1 MANKMKRLL
10 AFVLAIAICAGI
22 GLPAFATGADQSKAG
37 NFPINKTANGLDP
50 KDQTDVTLTVP
61 GTVEGYIDVVF
72 ILGGGMTANMETIES
87 AISVFKPAMESG
99 KATVRMGLI
108 SLEKGKEIILDLNS
122 DEAVLDPATYVE
134 FVTEK
139 FDSINDL
146 PYGTTNLHSQMLE
159 AQKMLAAET
168 KAKAENKYVF
178 VLATG
183 RTYWFDDAN
192 GEQATIVNKVN
203 GTYYWGN
210 YLWQSQRGGH
220 TSLYMIPD
228 RYNDSYEAF
237 FADIEK
243 WVAADGNKYVYTP
256 HFDVNDYSAYVT
268 WEQANNKDLKALG
281 IASSRF
287 GNGIVNPKPTA
298 DNFITGVAAGGS
310 SGNNPSMALNYERAQ
325 YECVQVWKQLI
336 ASGYNCYSICSESPS
351 YQNGSEYIKQGAKY
365 TGTSTIQVGHA
376 FMDYLAK
383 LAGQGKAPV
392 VWDFERDANG
402 NLLSTKTVLQ
412 ENFFDSVRDDMLYT
426 CSVGSTVVDYIGNNE
441 NGNFEFIENAD
452 YIKLN
457 VGGVDYTTA
466 QVAAKEGANSS
477 YAFTAP
483 GASEPTFWLDYYY
496 GNGKAPVYNVDDE
509 LIEDGERFVWTF
521 GENVSL
527 ERLAHLTYKLQLT
540 EKKTE
545 EGTYTVP
552 TNNSATLYPIDSE
565 GKKGTPVV
573 FPVPSVTY
581 TVVDGTDIVIKKVD
595 ENGAP
600 LTGATFALMDADGN
614 TIEMATVNAEG
625 ELTFTNVKVGTYKL
639 AEIVAPDGYVRLRE
653 DITFEVVY
661 IKDHFE
667 VNVKDR
673 YILHFPA
680 TAYEISNHSYYP
692 AIPQNFILLNDD
704 IAEGWEYTGEYVFG
718 ESDFE
723 VVYCADSTV
732 GAENQYVYTN
742 KAVEDV
748 FSVEVAE
755 QLRAIISN
763 SYPYVTM
770 EDMIAAATA
779 AGVAD
784 AANLTRGDIIAAVQ
798 LAIWKCTNDADH
810 TYRAT
815 YSVMNYPKWGK
826 VFHDYTDELPDDL
839 PKNTTKTMQDTA
851 GAARVEALYDYLLGL
866 EPLSAEESAINVVC
880 YLSEDGKDASQT
892 LIGATKNNTTIT
904 VKNHTQY
911 DMDIVLALGAGI
923 AKYDGVK
930 SAYSHTYDSI
940 VNLVEPLVL
949 EGHNVKLGLVAVEHY
964 DDVAMELTLL
974 TEQNYKNVIKNGLK
988 TIQDMPAGPTNL
1000 HSNLVA
1006 AQEMLAADKAVPDAN
1021 KFFYVFATG
1030 RTYNYDNA
1038 DGVPTTIINKVS
1050 VKGSTYY
1057 YWGHYLWQSQRGGH
1071 TSLYMIPDRYNNN
1084 FADYWADV
1092 VTWVGNDGDKYAYS
1106 FTDAYDV
1113 SNPQWF
1119 NTFYNA
1125 NNKDLKALKIASSRY
1140 GWALT
1145 DLTNSGLAAIGSG
1158 SNPQNALN
1166 YERAQYEAYQVY
1178 ADMAS
1183 KYNCYALCTESPSYL
1198 NDSLYITLG
1207 AGYKGTSRIQLGHSF
1222 MDYLAKVDGQEKSTV
1237 LFKYVFDANNNP
1249 ISTDFTTTNYFDG
1262 ISIDTT
1268 NLVKTEKA
1276 PAKGPI
1282 MMSPAPKL
1290 PVVITNQPQ
1299 SVVAEIGEKFAIT
1312 VEAEGEGLTYQW
1324 YYRNKGGK
1332 DFAPSSF
1339 KGKTY
1344 AMTMAEYCHG
1354 REVYC
1359 VITNADGFS
1368 VTSDVAVIARPERA
1382 LAITKQP
1389 ESVSA
1394 AIGEKVVISVEAQGE
1409 GLTYQWYYRNK
1420 GGEEF
1425 AASSYKGKTY
1435 SITMAEYCHMREV
1448 YCVITDQNGNTVTTE
1463 TVMMARP
1470 ARQLQIVKQPESV
1483 VAAIGEKVVISVEA
1497 EGEGLTYQWFYR
1509 NKGGEE
1515 FAASSYK
1522 GKTYSI
1528 TMAEY
1533 CNGREVY
1540 CVITDENGNTVTTET
1555 VMMSRPAR
1563 QLQIVEQPEDVAVAI
1578 GEKVVISVEAEGD
1591 GLTYQWYYRN
1601 KNGKTFAASS
1611 YKGKTYS
1618 VSMAEYCDGREVY
1631 CVITDEN
1638 GNTVRTETVSMS
1650 KAEN

>member
-22 GLPAFATGADQSKAG
+22 GLPAFANEPAEASIGPNS
-37 NFPINKTANGLDP
+37 INKVAGKLENDMV
-50 KDQTDVTLTVP
+50 DVTLSVPGEEVDLSSDIVFIIGHGPASNYDYIVDMIHKMLVAVDGTPTKIKIGMVGFADTTEEETVLELTEMVDTVP
-61 GTVEGYIDVVF
+61 GNTVADYRFASRYYDSANKVYTESVEDYAIRKAAYEALVAECDADPAMSRDMEYIIARALERAEAVYNG
-72 ILGGGMTANMETIES
+72 INMES
-87 AISVFKPAMESG
+87 S
-99 KATVRMGLI
+99 LI
-108 SLEKGKEIILDLNS
+108 TARD
-122 DEAVLDPATYVE
+122 
-134 FVTEK
+134 
-139 FDSINDL
+139 
-146 PYGTTNLHSQMLE
+146 
-159 AQKMLAAET
+159 MLAADEDVPADR
-168 KAKAENKYVF
+168 KHMIVIS
-178 VLATG
+178 TG
-183 RTYWFDDAN
+183 LTYWFDDES
-192 GEQATIVNKVN
+192 GDPSTIA
-203 GTYYWGN
+203 GTHNEKGN
-210 YLWQSQRGGH
+210 YMTGNKYWLYARNAH
-220 TSLYMIPD
+220 TNTNKGYVIPSAFYIKNEAGKVD
-228 RYNDSYEAF
+228 YIASWKNYWSY
-237 FADIEK
+237 IES
-243 WVAADGNKYVYTP
+243 WVAADQNNYVFTPVEKNYGDFWAGNQKEIKSWGYAIQTP
-256 HFDVNDYSAYVT
+256 ENIEIAKTVAVPKFKGGANPITTVN
-268 WEQANNKDLKALG
+268 
-281 IASSRF
+281 
-287 GNGIVNPKPTA
+287 
-298 DNFITGVAAGGS
+298 AAH
-310 SGNNPSMALNYERAQ
+310 ALNYERAQ
-325 YECVQVWKQLI
+325 YDALMVYRQMETPIGESVTTLLKDVNGENITLPGLGFNCYAI
-336 ASGYNCYSICSESPS
+336 AIGKTPEPGNESTWLEDDQIGYN
-351 YQNGSEYIKQGAKY
+351 
-365 TGTSTIQVGHA
+365 
-376 FMDYLAK
+376 FMCMMGGENTVNYNSGD
-383 LAGQGKAPV
+383 
-392 VWDFERDANG
+392 
-402 NLLSTKTVLQ
+402 LS
-412 ENFFDSVRDDMLYT
+412 FFDAIENKILYT
-426 CSVGSTVVDYIGNNE
+426 CAAGSYVEDYIGYNRPDK
-441 NGNFEFIENAD
+441 GNFEFVQDPAAITM
-452 YIKLN
+452 
-457 VGGVDYTTA
+457 VRGGVPYTTT
-466 QVAAKEGANSS
+466 QIETKEGATAS
-477 YAFTAP
+477 YKFSADGEADF
-483 GASEPTFWLDYYY
+483 FLDYYY
-496 GNGKAPVYNVDDE
+496 GNGKDTE
-509 LIEDGERFVWTF
+509 KFIWTF
-521 GENVSL
+521 GDYVSI
-527 ERLAHLTYKLQLT
+527 EKRTSLTYKLELT
-540 EKKTE
+540 QKAE
-545 EGTYTVP
+545 EAGTYTVD
-552 TNNSATLYPIDSE
+552 TNLSATLYPIDSE
-565 GKKGTPVV
+565 GNEGKPVV

-581 TVVDGTDIVIKKVD
+581 TVVDSTDIVIKKVD
-595 ENGAP
+595 ENGNS

-614 TIEMATVNAEG
+614 TIEMATVDANG

-639 AEIVAPDGYVRLRE
+639 AELVAPDGYVRLRE

-723 VVYCADSTV
+723 VVYCADSSV

-770 EDMIAAATA
+770 ADMIEAAVA
-779 AGVAD
+779 AGVED

-815 YSVMNYPKWGK
+815 YSVMDYPRWGK

-923 AKYDGVK
+923 AKYDGVN

-1125 NNKDLKALKIASSRY
+1125 NNKDLKALKIATSRY
-1140 GWALT
+1140 GWVLTGLT
-1145 DLTNSGLAAIGSG
+1145 DPNLAAIGSG

-1222 MDYLAKVDGQEKSTV
+1222 MDYLAQVDGQEKSTV

-1389 ESVSA
+1389 ESVIA

-1463 TVMMARP
+1463 TVMMSRP

-1497 EGEGLTYQWFYR
+1497 EGEGLTYQWYYR
-1509 NKGGEE
+1509 NKGG
-1515 FAASSYK
+1515 
-1522 GKTYSI
+1522 
-1528 TMAEY
+1528 
-1533 CNGREVY
+1533 
-1540 CVITDENGNTVTTET
+1540 
-1555 VMMSRPAR
+1555 
-1563 QLQIVEQPEDVAVAI
+1563 
-1578 GEKVVISVEAEGD
+1578 
-1591 GLTYQWYYRN
+1591 
-1601 KNGKTFAASS
+1601 
-1611 YKGKTYS
+1611 
-1618 VSMAEYCDGREVY
+1618 
-1631 CVITDEN
+1631 
-1638 GNTVRTETVSMS
+1638 
-1650 KAEN
+1650 

>member
-10 AFVLAIAICAGI
+10 ALVLAIAICAGI
-22 GLPAFATGADQSKAG
+22 GLPAFANEPAEASIGPNS
-37 NFPINKTANGLDP
+37 INKVAGKLENDMV
-50 KDQTDVTLTVP
+50 DVTLSVP
-61 GTVEGYIDVVF
+61 GEAVDLSSDIVFIIGNGTESNSDYLVELVHKMLVAVDGTPTKVKIGLVCYGDTTEDETVMGLTEMADVV
-72 ILGGGMTANMETIES
+72 LGNTVADYRIAMRGNDGSKYTEPMADYLARKEAAWAAWEAENPLLLEDMDYVIAKALEKAEDVEDGINMES
-87 AISVFKPAMESG
+87 A
-99 KATVRMGLI
+99 LI
-108 SLEKGKEIILDLNS
+108 TARD
-122 DEAVLDPATYVE
+122 
-134 FVTEK
+134 
-139 FDSINDL
+139 
-146 PYGTTNLHSQMLE
+146 
-159 AQKMLAAET
+159 MLAADDT
-168 KAKAENKYVF
+168 VPAERKHM
-178 VLATG
+178 VLVSTG
-183 RTYWFDDAN
+183 LTYWFDNDDGFGSTVVGIDTRDAGSYDATGN
-192 GEQATIVNKVN
+192 GNV
-203 GTYYWGN
+203 
-210 YLWQSQRGGH
+210 
-220 TSLYMIPD
+220 D
-228 RYNDSYEAF
+228 RYVHGNLQWIMARNGSTNTQAGYVIPFGWTYDTYW
-237 FADIEK
+237 DYIES
-243 WVAADGNKYVYTP
+243 WVAADGTDYVFTP
-256 HFDVNDYSAYVT
+256 VDEEGNPVAYGQFMTAEDGYNNSTVYQPVN
-268 WEQANNKDLKALG
+268 
-281 IASSRF
+281 
-287 GNGIVNPKPTA
+287 
-298 DNFITGVAAGGS
+298 S
-310 SGNNPSMALNYERAQ
+310 SGKKNSNFRYGYVIGKPIDQATASKVYVPYFAGKTNPTGTSTAAQNAAHALNYERAQ
-325 YECVQVWKQLI
+325 YESWVIYNQMQTPIGESFETSLRDENGEFITVEGL
-336 ASGYNCYSICSESPS
+336 GYNCYSVVIGQYSSAPTDLWLQS
-351 YQNGSEYIKQGAKY
+351 NQIGRG
-365 TGTSTIQVGHA
+365 
-376 FMDYLAK
+376 FMDM
-383 LAGQGKAPV
+383 LAGGKAAV
-392 VWDFERDANG
+392 YDSGDTSFFEPIAN
-402 NLLSTKTVLQ
+402 KI
-412 ENFFDSVRDDMLYT
+412 LYT
-426 CSVGSTVVDYIGNNE
+426 CAAGSYVEDYIGYNRPDK
-441 NGNFEFIENAD
+441 GNFEFVQDPATITM
-452 YIKLN
+452 
-457 VGGVDYTTA
+457 VRGGVPYTTT
-466 QVAAKEGANSS
+466 QIETKEGATAS
-477 YAFTAP
+477 YKFSAEGEADF
-483 GASEPTFWLDYYY
+483 FLDYYY
-496 GNGKAPVYNVDDE
+496 GNGKDTE
-509 LIEDGERFVWTF
+509 KFIWTF
-521 GENVSL
+521 GDYVSI
-527 ERLAHLTYKLQLT
+527 EKRTSLTYKLEL
-540 EKKTE
+540 KDKAE
-545 EGTYTVP
+545 EAGTYTVD
-552 TNNSATLYPIDSE
+552 TNLSATLYPIDSE
-565 GKKGTPVV
+565 GNEGKPVV
-573 FPVPSVTY
+573 FPVPEVTY
-581 TVVDGTDIVIKKVD
+581 TVVNGTDIVIKKVD
-595 ENGAP
+595 EAGKP
-600 LTGATFALMDADGN
+600 LTGAEFALFDSNGEALG
-614 TIEMATVNAEG
+614 IATVDTNG
-625 ELTFTNVKVGTYKL
+625 ELTFSNLKVGTYTLVETKT
-639 AEIVAPDGYVRLRE
+639 PDGYVGLRE

-770 EDMIAAATA
+770 EDMIAAATV

-949 EGHNVKLGLVAVEHY
+949 QGHNVKLGLVAVEHY
-964 DDVAMELTLL
+964 DDVAMELTVL
-974 TEQNYKNVIKNGLK
+974 TKDNYEDVIQAGLE
-988 TIQDMPAGPTNL
+988 TIQSMPAGPTNL

-1006 AQEMLAADKAVPDAN
+1006 AQEMLEEDKSVPDAN

-1038 DGVPTTIINKVS
+1038 AGVPTTIINKVS

-1113 SNPQWF
+1113 TNPQWF

-1125 NNKDLKALKIASSRY
+1125 NNKDLKALKIASSRF

-1145 DLTNSGLAAIGSG
+1145 GLTNSGLDAIGSG

-1222 MDYLAKVDGQEKSTV
+1222 MDYLAQVDGQEKSTV

-1268 NLVKTEKA
+1268 KLAKTEKA

-1299 SVVAEIGEKFAIT
+1299 SVVAEIGEK
-1312 VEAEGEGLTYQW
+1312 
-1324 YYRNKGGK
+1324 
-1332 DFAPSSF
+1332 
-1339 KGKTY
+1339 
-1344 AMTMAEYCHG
+1344 
-1354 REVYC
+1354 
-1359 VITNADGFS
+1359 
-1368 VTSDVAVIARPERA
+1368 
-1382 LAITKQP
+1382 
-1389 ESVSA
+1389 
-1394 AIGEKVVISVEAQGE
+1394 VVISVEAQGE

-1420 GGEEF
+1420 GAEEF
-1425 AASSYKGKTY
+1425 AMSSYKGKTY
-1435 SITMAEYCHMREV
+1435 SINMAEYCNGREV
-1448 YCVITDQNGNTVTTE
+1448 YCVITNADGFSVTTE
-1463 TVMMARP
+1463 TVMMSRP

-1483 VAAIGEKVVISVEA
+1483 IAAIGEKVVISVEA
-1497 EGEGLTYQWFYR
+1497 EGEGLTYQWYYR

-1515 FAASSYK
+1515 IAASSYK

-1528 TMAEY
+1528 NMAEY

-1540 CVITDENGNTVTTET
+1540 CVITDENGNTVTTEI
-1555 VMMSRPAR
+1555 VMMSRPTR
-1563 QLQIVEQPEDVAVAI
+1563 QLQIVKQPEDVAVAI